1 VRRRQHSF
9 TSGACA
15 DAEPKIYT
23 QITDM
28 AALVR
33 VMEEYLEDYNSITT
47 SPMRLVTFLD
57 AAEHVARVARI
68 LRTPLG
74 HALLL
79 GVGGS
84 GRRSLARLGAHVE
97 EYELREIEITK
108 SYGPAGVQLRVAG
121 IPHFSSPHFCIVGL
135 LHNAVF

>member
-1 VRRRQHSF
+1 MLH
-9 TSGACA
+9 A
-15 DAEPKIYT
+15 DAEPKIYS
-23 QITDM
+23 QIKDM
-28 AALVR
+28 SALIKV
-33 VMEEYLEDYNSITT
+33 VEEYLEDYNSMTT

-108 SYGPAGVQLRVAG
+108 SYGPAGESL
-121 IPHFSSPHFCIVGL
+121 
-135 LHNAVF
+135 AVSHMSRYKNRPMSGTL

>member
-1 VRRRQHSF
+1 
-9 TSGACA
+9 
-15 DAEPKIYT
+15 
-23 QITDM
+23 M
-28 AALVR
+28 
-33 VMEEYLEDYNSITT
+33 
-47 SPMRLVTFLD
+47 D

-108 SYGPAGVQLRVAG
+108 SYGPAGESLAVSHMSRYKTQAYVWNPVRISL
-121 IPHFSSPHFCIVGL
+121 HFTDAILKSALS
-135 LHNAVF
+135 

>member
-1 VRRRQHSF
+1 MS
-9 TSGACA
+9 
-15 DAEPKIYT
+15 
-23 QITDM
+23 
-28 AALVR
+28 ALIR
-33 VMEEYLEDYNSITT
+33 VIEEYLEDYNSMTT

-108 SYGPAGVQLRVAG
+108 SYGPAGVWSLLLLLTSLQ
-121 IPHFSSPHFCIVGL
+121 HFIRSHSMVNHT
-135 LHNAVF
+135 

>member
-1 VRRRQHSF
+1 MR
-9 TSGACA
+9 
-15 DAEPKIYT
+15 I
-23 QITDM
+23 I
-28 AALVR
+28 
-33 VMEEYLEDYNSITT
+33 EEYLEDYNSMTT

-108 SYGPAGVQLRVAG
+108 SYGPAGVCSAR
-121 IPHFSSPHFCIVGL
+121 IGL
-135 LHNAVF
+135 TPLESLSCVLGVLVNVLILYCV